1 LLPFTNKMLETTMF
15 CPNCGREN
23 KDNAL
28 FCAYC
33 KKALPSKKPQL
44 TTQTNVKPQKGSKIR
59 ISNNAIRAV
68 ITGILIIVLIIIVL
82 QFYYPGVLPWN

>member
-1 LLPFTNKMLETTMF
+1 MLETTMF

-23 KDNAL
+23 KEGSL

-44 TTQTNVKPQKGSKIR
+44 TTQTSVNPKKSSRHR
-59 ISNNAIRAV
+59 ISNNAIRTV
-68 ITGILIIVLIIIVL
+68 ITGILIIALIIVVL

>member
-1 LLPFTNKMLETTMF
+1 MF

-23 KDNAL
+23 KENAS

-44 TTQTNVKPQKGSKIR
+44 TTQTLVKPKKGSKIK

-68 ITGILIIVLIIIVL
+68 ITGILIIALIIIVL

>member
-1 LLPFTNKMLETTMF
+1 MF

-23 KDNAL
+23 KENAS

-44 TTQTNVKPQKGSKIR
+44 TTQTLVKPKKDSKIR
-59 ISNNAIRAV
+59 ISNNAKKAA
-68 ITGILIIVLIIIVL
+68 ITGILIVGFIFVVLLIIN
-82 QFYYPGVLPWN
+82 Q